1 MKTIWMKRGFL
12 EHMLYEKTF
21 DDILN
26 TVNLFQIN
34 IFLILRLMF
43 KTSKGLSLTTRAPA
57 RGLTRNDRN

>member
-1 MKTIWMKRGFL
+1 
-12 EHMLYEKTF
+12 MLYEKTF

-34 IFLILRLMF
+34 IFLILKLMF
-43 KTSKGLSLTTRAPA
+43 KTSKGLSLTTRVPA